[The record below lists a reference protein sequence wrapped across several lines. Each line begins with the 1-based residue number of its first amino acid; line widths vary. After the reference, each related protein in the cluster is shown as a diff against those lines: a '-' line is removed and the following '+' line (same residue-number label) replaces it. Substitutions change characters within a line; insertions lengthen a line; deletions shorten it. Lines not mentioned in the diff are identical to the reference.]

1 VSQVNPMPAVP
12 VLNYA
17 GPVVPSRPA
26 FNARRAWA
34 WKGDHLFRVYLSTTH
49 LYFVRIG
56 GARNQGAALHGGL
69 LGALIGMWLNS
80 MAKKKEAK
88 RVLEFEDK
96 SMDEL
101 LAGHK
106 RNHVIP
112 VADVSDLAI
121 ESTGFWG
128 GNRVRLAFRQVG
140 EKKPVRCVLEG
151 TSDVD
156 AAIQQ
161 LPMLFPGLR
170 ISVQRKP
177 GKDKYVKIPVR

>member
-1 VSQVNPMPAVP
+1 MAAVP

-17 GPVVPSRPA
+17 GPVVPQRPA
-26 FNARRAWA
+26 FNARRSWA

-56 GARNQGAALHGGL
+56 GARNQAAALHGGL

-88 RVLEFEDK
+88 RVMEFEDK

-101 LAGHK
+101 LASHK
-106 RNHVIP
+106 RNHLIA
-112 VADVSDLAI
+112 VADMSDVAI
-121 ESTGFWG
+121 ESAGFWG
-128 GNRVRLAFRQVG
+128 GNKVRLAFRQNG
-140 EKKPVRCVLEG
+140 EKKPVRCVLEA

-156 AAIQQ
+156 AAIAQ
-161 LPMLFPGLR
+161 LPQLFPGLR
-170 ISVQRKP
+170 VSVMRKE
-177 GKDKYVKIPVR
+177 GKDKYVKIK